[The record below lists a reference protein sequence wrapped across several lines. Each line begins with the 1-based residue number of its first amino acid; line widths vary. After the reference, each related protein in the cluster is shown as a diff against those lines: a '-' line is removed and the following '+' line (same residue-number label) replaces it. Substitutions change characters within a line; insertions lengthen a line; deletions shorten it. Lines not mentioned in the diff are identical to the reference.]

1 MNNIQAEVNPILF
14 ERVVNNKAEI
24 ELPKANDIPTFA
36 NFIVPSRCPK
46 TSDGIKAGADVIVKT
61 VNPDKIGT
69 RNPTKLPVGIKAMII
84 KAKTLAI
91 PDKTIGTN
99 DPNLSNNLPPAT
111 LPIKHDTPKI
121 EPATPN

>member
-46 TSDGIKAGADVIVKT
+46 TSDGIKAGAPIAATDKALDWLNKFADADVKSGKMT
-61 VNPDKIGT
+61 ADE
-69 RNPTKLPVGIKAMII
+69 A
-84 KAKTLAI
+84 AKWL
-91 PDKTIGTN
+91 
-99 DPNLSNNLPPAT
+99 
-111 LPIKHDTPKI
+111 
-121 EPATPN
+121 EY